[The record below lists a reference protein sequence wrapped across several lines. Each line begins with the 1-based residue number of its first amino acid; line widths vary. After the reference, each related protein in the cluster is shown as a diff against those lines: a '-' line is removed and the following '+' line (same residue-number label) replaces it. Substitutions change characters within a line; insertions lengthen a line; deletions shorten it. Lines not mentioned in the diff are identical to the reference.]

1 MNLPAWQQRVL
12 DRMESALQASEP
24 HLVSMFAIFA
34 RLNAGEP
41 VGEEPRARA
50 RPRRRRWSP
59 SGAAFYAVVFIPI
72 MFAMLLAA
80 LLGGSPSSAETRG
93 AGYSA
98 SGGSLPLVS
107 QASCLAAEKTVS
119 QKKASA
125 PAYGSCAATELDARP
140 AAWTGSA
147 LAFFPP
153 AQTSTVAGDSA
164 KTC

>member
-24 HLVSMFAIFA
+24 HLASMFSIFA

-41 VGEEPRARA
+41 VGEEPRAR
-50 RPRRRRWSP
+50 PRRQRWSP
-59 SGAAFYAVVFIPI
+59 SGTAFYAVVFVPI
-72 MFAMLLAA
+72 MLAMLLVA
-80 LLGGSPSSAETRG
+80 LLGGSPSSAKTCG

-107 QASCLAAEKTVS
+107 QASCLAAEKTAS
-119 QKKASA
+119 QKTASA